1 MRSRNPS
8 AQFQT
13 RVPAAFGADDE
24 SGPSTR
30 KVARRQCSRWGKVII
45 AATLVLSPG
54 CQLNRSFFQ
63 MDSDSRVPFFGI
75 DLAPDWGKRDSAVDG
90 VSRLQSEPRE
100 QASSAATVGAEP
112 ESPRSLTLPL
122 SESVV
127 TTTAAE
133 GAPAETFR

>member
-1 MRSRNPS
+1 M
-8 AQFQT
+8 
-13 RVPAAFGADDE
+13 
-24 SGPSTR
+24 
-30 KVARRQCSRWGKVII
+30 
-45 AATLVLSPG
+45 LVMAPG

-133 GAPAETFR
+133 GAPAEIFR